1 MKWQTGFCIPAV
13 GASMGGCGY
22 HGQGAGIVIEDWPT
36 QIDTSSNNRQK
47 MLKFRCETLIG
58 KESQK
63 CLQAVQ
69 GGHQGGHQSTLV
81 KYRHMPI
88 PPACSSPLKTE
99 DLLGSWPGR
108 YMRMDS
114 TQQHSLYG
122 ITVSPKLPPS
132 SVLRPATSQ
141 ARLHGISGPKSMYSV
156 GQ

>member
-1 MKWQTGFCIPAV
+1 
-13 GASMGGCGY
+13 
-22 HGQGAGIVIEDWPT
+22 
-36 QIDTSSNNRQK
+36 

-69 GGHQGGHQSTLV
+69 GGHQGSHKSTLV

-132 SVLRPATSQ
+132 SVLRPDP
-141 ARLHGISGPKSMYSV
+141 ARPGYMAYQVQSRCTVLVSRRHADPASV
-156 GQ
+156 ICTVVDGRYRLSCCIPYRLP